1 MNNIDYDF
9 WGNKID
15 DFNNPI
21 VFIYNTKHAKI
32 SEWPTR
38 QPEFYEALNDLQK
51 SGSCFISI
59 SKFENSIKEN
69 FSVKIIYGLYLIQG
83 VINNNEGKP
92 LRLYLSNNGIKFA
105 SPKKKA
111 NIIKYGFRLRH
122 KGILLVTGDNYR
134 TRFENKNFWNSS
146 DYCLSLIKLAESHN
160 ARKGNINESD
170 NVGEET
176 DEAEEISESETH
188 YLENVSQFVE
198 AEYEVEKNAASSI
211 PPFSYVKVKPT
222 PHITSLKQYF
232 SFELGES
239 DFKRIK
245 EIKPSFLRIEL
256 KGVKDNNEDISIE
269 VYEITNKNNIFELI
283 GIIDR
288 QISLEEIPPNGNLY
302 LSALPTLKNV
312 RLSVLDSLKKNLSA
326 NKWIS
331 KVISNQYSYIPLK
344 NIMDYKNDNVL
355 IKMGLNPSQAKAVI
369 NGINTPDYS
378 LVLGPPGTGKTTVIA
393 QWVKFFSDYGM
404 RVLVSSQ
411 NNKAVDNVLARLKK
425 DKSIECVRIG
435 NEAKISEDVKDLLI
449 DNYAVNIQ
457 EKISNQVQI
466 SIDEITNVI
475 NYLKKI
481 SEVLPDYLKC
491 QKEFSELN
499 NSISNLKIKIDK
511 IKNKLE
517 NYYVEIKNFSSKKL
531 ENNKKIIEN
540 NDKISNLKEKNIE
553 ENLFKKTFG
562 FFNKAFLSAKKTY
575 YQFNEKN
582 YVKKLEKYDKAK
594 SFNEKYLED
603 QNKIKFDLE
612 KRIQDITNKLHN
624 YNEIKY
630 PIHLE
635 SLNLYK
641 FPSDISGNIEEDI
654 LLIKGQIDN
663 YLMVYEIIKGWKNE
677 LQNIRQQSMYNMLL
691 SLVDVVGATCIGIN
705 TTKSFSNVNFDVT
718 IVDES
723 GQIQIQNVIVPLSR
737 APKAI
742 LVGDHKQLP
751 PVIDNALKDEV
762 VSRIGD
768 DDKYTIDLLE
778 KSFFEV
784 LWNNSPESRKVMLDT
799 QFRCPK
805 IVADFISEA
814 FYENKYFS
822 HESTSK
828 RKPFKDL
835 YKSSLIFFDTSN
847 VPGNIKYE
855 SSSKGEDDM
864 LSVTGN
870 KLETKIILYIIK
882 MIQDANAD
890 DDEFD
895 LGIIS
900 PYKNHVNEIKKAI
913 KAEINKNN
921 IKQIKELDDIVAT
934 VDSFQG
940 QERDIII
947 FSFVRSNERN
957 AIGFLKDW
965 RRLNVAMTRVKQQL
979 FMVGDINMLSSVKQ
993 NKYKID
999 PMEVKFRESMNF
1011 LKEFCKKQNM
1021 LIDVND
1027 ILNNIK

>member
-21 VFIYNTKHAKI
+21 VFIYHAKFAKI
-32 SEWPTR
+32 CEWPTR
-38 QPEFYEALNDLQK
+38 QPEFHEVLRDIQK

-59 SKFENSIKEN
+59 NKFKDSIKEN
-69 FSVKIIYGLYLIQG
+69 FLVQIIYGLYLIQG
-83 VINNNEGKP
+83 SINNADGK
-92 LRLYLSNNGIKFA
+92 LRLFFFKGIQFA
-105 SPKKKA
+105 TSRKKA
-111 NIIKYGFRLRH
+111 NIIRNGFRLRH
-122 KGILLVTGDNYR
+122 KGIFLVTGDYFR
-134 TRFENKNFWNSS
+134 TQFENNKFWNGS
-146 DYCLSLIKLAESHN
+146 DYCLSLLKLAESHN
-160 ARKGNINESD
+160 LRKENINKSD
-170 NVGEET
+170 KIDGELDET
-176 DEAEEISESETH
+176 EEISESETQ
-188 YLENVSQFVE
+188 YLENISQFVE

-211 PPFSYVKVKPT
+211 PPFSYVTVKPL
-222 PHITSLKQYF
+222 PHLSSYKQYF

-245 EIKPSFLRIEL
+245 EIKPSFLRIDL
-256 KGVKDNNEDISIE
+256 KNGKNDDEDISVE
-269 VYEITNKNNIFELI
+269 VYEITNKNNIFEII
-283 GIIDR
+283 GIIDK
-288 QISLEEIPPNGNLY
+288 QISLEKIPSNANLY

-312 RLSVLDSLKKNLSA
+312 RLSVLDNLKRNLSV

-331 KVISNQYSYIPLK
+331 KVISNEYTYIPLK
-344 NIMDYKNDNVL
+344 NIMNYENDQVL
-355 IKMGLNPSQAKAVI
+355 INMGLNPSQAKAVI

-393 QWVKFFSDYGM
+393 QWVKFFTDYGM

-425 DKSIECVRIG
+425 DKSIQCVRIG
-435 NEAKISEDVKDLLI
+435 NEAKLSEDVKDLLI

-457 EKISNQVQI
+457 EKISNQVQKTI
-466 SIDEITNVI
+466 NEIIEAI
-475 NYLKKI
+475 NYLKKT
-481 SEVLPDYLKC
+481 SEALPDYLKS
-491 QKEFSELN
+491 QKELAEFNDSLN
-499 NSISNLKIKIDK
+499 KLIITINKIR
-511 IKNKLE
+511 NKLE
-517 NYYVEIKNFSSKKL
+517 NYYLKLKNLSSKKI

-540 NDKISNLKEKNIE
+540 NDKISTLKAKNIE
-553 ENLFKKTFG
+553 ENLLNKIFS
-562 FFNKAFLSAKKTY
+562 FFNKAYLSAKKTY
-575 YQFNEKN
+575 YQFNERK
-582 YVKKLEKYDKAK
+582 YIKKTEKYDT
-594 SFNEKYLED
+594 EKYDTEKNLED

-612 KRIQDITNKLHN
+612 RRIQDINNKLHD

-630 PIHLE
+630 PIPLE

-641 FPSDISGNIEEDI
+641 FPSDISGKIEEDI
-654 LLIKGQIDN
+654 AVINEQRND
-663 YLMVYEIIKGWKNE
+663 YLRVYEIIKGWRNE

-737 APKAI
+737 APRAI

-805 IVADFISEA
+805 IVVDYISEA

-835 YKSSLIFFDTSN
+835 YKSPLIFFDTSN
-847 VPGNIKYE
+847 VPESIKQE

-870 KLETKIILYIIK
+870 TLETKIILYIIK
-882 MIQDANAD
+882 MIQNASSD

-913 KAEINKNN
+913 KAGMNKKN
-921 IKQIKELDDIVAT
+921 IKQINDLEDIVAT

-947 FSFVRSNERN
+947 FSFVRSNKRN
-957 AIGFLKDW
+957 AIGFLRDW

-979 FMVGDINMLSSVKQ
+979 FMIGDLNMLSSEKQ
-993 NKYKID
+993 NKNRID

-1011 LKEFCKKQNM
+1011 LKEFCKMHNM

-1027 ILNNIK
+1027 ILNNIE